1 MTSDKIMSIAAN
13 ALNGKKALELNVLKI
28 SGLTV
33 LTEYFVLATA
43 TSATHVR
50 ALADEVEEKLAE
62 QGVKPDHI
70 EGRSTGWIVID
81 FGSVI
86 VHIFN
91 REQRAFYDLDRMWAD
106 GEPVDLEKILTLSK
120 EEEI

>member
-1 MTSDKIMSIAAN
+1 M
-13 ALNGKKALELNVLKI
+13 
-28 SGLTV
+28 

-43 TSATHVR
+43 TSETHVR

-120 EEEI
+120 EEEV

>member
-1 MTSDKIMSIAAN
+1 MNSDNIMSIAAN
-13 ALNGKKALELNVLKI
+13 ALNGKKALQLNVLKI
-28 SGLTV
+28 SELTV

-62 QGVKPDHI
+62 QGVRPNHI
-70 EGRSTGWIVID
+70 EGRSTGWIVMD

>member
-28 SGLTV
+28 SELTV
-33 LTEYFVLATA
+33 LTEYFVMATA

>member
-1 MTSDKIMSIAAN
+1 MNSDNIMSIAAN
-13 ALNGKKALELNVLKI
+13 ALNGKKALQLNVLKI
-28 SGLTV
+28 SELTV

-62 QGVKPDHI
+62 QGVRPNHI
-70 EGRSTGWIVID
+70 EGRSTGWIVMD

-120 EEEI
+120 EEAI

>member
-28 SGLTV
+28 SELTV

>member
-28 SGLTV
+28 SELTV

-106 GEPVDLEKILTLSK
+106 GESVDLEKILTLSK

>member
-13 ALNGKKALELNVLKI
+13 ALNGKKAMELNVLKI
-28 SGLTV
+28 SELTV
-33 LTEYFVLATA
+33 LTEYFVMATA

-50 ALADEVEEKLAE
+50 ALADEVEEKLSE

>member
-1 MTSDKIMSIAAN
+1 MI
-13 ALNGKKALELNVLKI
+13 
-28 SGLTV
+28 
-33 LTEYFVLATA
+33 TEYFVLATA

>member
-28 SGLTV
+28 SELTV

-106 GEPVDLEKILTLSK
+106 GEPIDLEKILTLSK

>member
-1 MTSDKIMSIAAN
+1 MKAEEIVKISVN
-13 ALNGKKALELNVLKI
+13 ALNGKKALQLNALKI
-28 SGLTV
+28 SELTV

-50 ALADEVEEKLAE
+50 ALADEVEEKLGEAGLTPE
-62 QGVKPDHI
+62 HI

-81 FGSVI
+81 YGSVI

-91 REQRAFYDLDRMWAD
+91 REQREFYALDNMWAD
-106 GEPVDLEKILTLSK
+106 GESVDLNTILVNEK
-120 EEEI
+120 EDAV

>member
-13 ALNGKKALELNVLKI
+13 ALNGKKALELNILKI
-28 SGLTV
+28 SELTV

-106 GEPVDLEKILTLSK
+106 GDPVDLEKILTLSK
-120 EEEI
+120 EEEV

>member
-28 SGLTV
+28 SELTV
-33 LTEYFVLATA
+33 LTEYFVMATA

-120 EEEI
+120 EEEV

>member
-1 MTSDKIMSIAAN
+1 MTSDKKMSIAAN

-28 SGLTV
+28 SELTV